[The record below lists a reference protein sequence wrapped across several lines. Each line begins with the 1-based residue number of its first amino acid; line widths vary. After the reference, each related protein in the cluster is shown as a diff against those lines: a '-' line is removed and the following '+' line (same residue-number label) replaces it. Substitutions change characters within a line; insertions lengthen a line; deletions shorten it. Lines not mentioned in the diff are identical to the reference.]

1 MYRDETIS
9 LPSPTS
15 SVITFSALTRNEDY
29 DVDVP
34 DGESKTVEGF
44 MGFSEDGFVV
54 GDGVCNVPFATA
66 SWK

>member
-9 LPSPTS
+9 LPNPTPS
-15 SVITFSALTRNEDY
+15 AITFSTLSRNEDS
-29 DVDVP
+29 DVDVV
-34 DGESKTVEGF
+34 DGESKTVDGF

-66 SWK
+66 LWK

>member
-9 LPSPTS
+9 LPSSTS
-15 SVITFSALTRNEDY
+15 SAITFSALTRNEDS
-29 DVDVP
+29 DVDAA
-34 DGESKTVEGF
+34 DGEFKTVEGF
-44 MGFSEDGFVV
+44 MGFSEDGFLV